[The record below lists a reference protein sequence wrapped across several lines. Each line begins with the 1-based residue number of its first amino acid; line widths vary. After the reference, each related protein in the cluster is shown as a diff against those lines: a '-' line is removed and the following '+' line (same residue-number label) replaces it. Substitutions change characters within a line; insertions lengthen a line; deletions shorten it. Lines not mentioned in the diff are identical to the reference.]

1 MASRRTILLRG
12 GVVRKA
18 EGRPKAA
25 LLTPASAS
33 FLGSEEAERL
43 LGEVG
48 LVGRR
53 RSDGHRLLLMRVER
67 LGDLREGYVTEVT
80 LVPAA

>member
-1 MASRRTILLRG
+1 MASRRTILLK

-25 LLTPASAS
+25 LLTRASAS